1 MQKGEQV
8 KDPDLY
14 QNKAVNQLNRGLQ
27 RHQFQKVIHK
37 GQQGHTHQTPEL
49 QPSVGRIRTTEAT
62 RHGET
67 RLPITTHQ
75 NKRGEINSEGWRLL
89 PEIAINGL
97 TIKQDSRSGRS
108 FCSKS
113 DRKLRP

>member
-37 GQQGHTHQTPEL
+37 GQQGHTHQTPRVAAIGG
-49 QPSVGRIRTTEAT
+49 SY
-62 RHGET
+62 
-67 RLPITTHQ
+67 Q
-75 NKRGEINSEGWRLL
+75 N
-89 PEIAINGL
+89 
-97 TIKQDSRSGRS
+97 D
-108 FCSKS
+108 
-113 DRKLRP
+113 